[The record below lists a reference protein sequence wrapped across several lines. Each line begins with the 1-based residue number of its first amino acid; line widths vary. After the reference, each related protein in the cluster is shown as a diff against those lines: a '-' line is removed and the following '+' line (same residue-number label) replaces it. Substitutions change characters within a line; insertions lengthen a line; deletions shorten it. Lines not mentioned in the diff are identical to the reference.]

1 MERVRAPRRPAG
13 PWLLAGALAAA
24 CGDDLSAATAASD
37 TGTAGETGAASETGD
52 PPEID
57 GVMVDLVQPHLW
69 QPLAA
74 ADDPRRDHRPDT
86 VTCPLGPGY
95 LIEPD
100 GFEVNT
106 NGCNYAAFTQ
116 PTLAPIV
123 PGAQIALDF
132 YHFDLV
138 APAPATA
145 HVLVLAGD
153 HVLFEREIAV
163 PGDAFVYDLD
173 FVADFD
179 LPAGAPAVLHLHNH
193 GQNTWTLAQ
202 IQVEVADMP

>member
-1 MERVRAPRRPAG
+1 MERLRAPRRLAG
-13 PWLLAGALAAA
+13 LLAGALAAA
-24 CGDDLSAATAASD
+24 CSDSASVTGGD
-37 TGTAGETGAASETGD
+37 TGTTGD
-52 PPEID
+52 TGDTGDTTAPAEID
-57 GVMVDLVQPHLW
+57 GVMVDLVKPQFW

-74 ADDPRRDHRPDT
+74 ADDPRPDHRPDV
-86 VTCPLGPGY
+86 VTCPLGTGY
-95 LIEPD
+95 LFEPG

-123 PGAQIALDF
+123 PGARITLDF

-163 PGDAFVYDLD
+163 PGAAYVYEVD

-193 GQNTWTLAQ
+193 GQNTWTLASV
-202 IQVEVADMP
+202 QVEVEDMS